1 MRTVRFTWPRILLP
15 AALAPAAAL
24 AALLAAAPA
33 AAETKIAVIST
44 QALLR
49 DAPQIK
55 SADTRLKAEFEKRER
70 DLQAEDKKFQEDYK
84 KAQREADA
92 MSPPQRAAAEK
103 DLFNR
108 RSDLDLKKRQFSEQA
123 QARNA
128 EYQREVLE
136 KINRAIDEVAREKG
150 LDLVVR
156 DPAFAAAGLDITPDV
171 LKKLATIPAAAPAGA
186 PKKKK

>member
-1 MRTVRFTWPRILLP
+1 MRIVRPF
-15 AALAPAAAL
+15 AAPIVL
-24 AALLAAAPA
+24 AALLAATPA
-33 AAETKIAVIST
+33 LAESKLAVIST
-44 QALLR
+44 PVLLR

-55 SADTRLKAEFEKRER
+55 AADTKLKAEFAKREQ
-70 DLQAEDKKFQEDYK
+70 DLQAERRKFQDDYK

-92 MSPPQRAAAEK
+92 MSPQQKAAAEK

-108 RSDLDLKKRQFSEQA
+108 KSDLDLKERQFSEQA

-128 EYQREVLE
+128 ELQRDVLE

-156 DPAFAAAGLDITPDV
+156 DPAFAAPGLDITADV
-171 LKKLATIPAAAPAGA
+171 LKKLAAIPETAAPAGS
-186 PKKKK
+186 KKKKK